1 MVVPLTE
8 FLEHMKD
15 RGNESEATC
24 GECRK
29 PISYEEVQ
37 AEDVQYTSK
46 GIVHSDCYHD
56 LFGKLIDQHPI
67 GGLGIH
73 GPGVIM
79 LDESDFFTLEK
90 TEEPRQ
96 LQL

>member
-1 MVVPLTE
+1 MAMTVIE
-8 FLEHMKD
+8 FLEHT
-15 RGNESEATC
+15 RGLRHESEATC
-24 GECRK
+24 GECGK
-29 PISYEEVQ
+29 PISYEEVR

-46 GIVHSDCYHD
+46 GIAHSDCYCD

-67 GGLGIH
+67 DKLGIH